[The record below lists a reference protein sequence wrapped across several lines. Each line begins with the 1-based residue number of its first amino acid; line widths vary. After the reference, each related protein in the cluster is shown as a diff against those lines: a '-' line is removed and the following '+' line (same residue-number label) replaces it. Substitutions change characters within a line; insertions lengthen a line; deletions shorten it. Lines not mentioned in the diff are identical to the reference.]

1 MIISYILVP
10 AGNLVL
16 SQEDLYEVLNEVAL
30 PQETF
35 DNESIEIKQK
45 KIFAKRQLPEL
56 EKPVG
61 KGKKLFTNSE

>member
-1 MIISYILVP
+1 MP

-35 DNESIEIKQK
+35 ENDNLEVKQK
-45 KIFAKRQLPEL
+45 RILAKRQLPEL
-56 EKPVG
+56 EKPLG
-61 KGKKLFTNSE
+61 KGKKVL

>member
-1 MIISYILVP
+1 M
-10 AGNLVL
+10 L

-35 DNESIEIKQK
+35 DNDSLEIKQK

-56 EKPVG
+56 EKPLG
-61 KGKKLFTNSE
+61 KGKELFLNSD

>member
-1 MIISYILVP
+1 MP

-35 DNESIEIKQK
+35 ENDTLEIKQK
-45 KIFAKRQLPEL
+45 KIFAKRQLPEV

-61 KGKKLFTNSE
+61 KGKKLL